1 MGLSTSGLAWSRAMV
16 PLDEG
21 EDGCGGSALVRSPGT
36 NLTAAAKTCVGTTSS
51 SSGLGVLLFPVKAQR
66 CFYGFGKLIRL
77 LAEPEV
83 LNGDVGLLPSG
94 VVLSVLRT
102 EALFWKCWG
111 ILKDPS
117 KSRFG

>member
-1 MGLSTSGLAWSRAMV
+1 MWWLGSGSLSRYQ
-16 PLDEG
+16 
-21 EDGCGGSALVRSPGT
+21 RSCWCQ
-36 NLTAAAKTCVGTTSS
+36 NLCRNH
-51 SSGLGVLLFPVKAQR
+51 LQQLWFGVLLLPVKAQR
-66 CFYGFGKLIRL
+66 CFHGFGKLICL
-77 LAEPEV
+77 PAEPEV